1 MLDELD
7 RRIVHALEVDG
18 RAAFSRIG
26 QVLGVSDQTV
36 ARRYRRLRA
45 EEDVRVIGM
54 LDTWRIGA
62 VSWYLRLQ
70 CTPDAAVSIAGALAR
85 RPDTAWVRLTSGGTE
100 ISCVTRSRSAAE
112 TDALLLDKLHRTP
125 RIVGISAHA
134 MIHMFYG
141 GNESF
146 LRKVQVLDDDQIAAL
161 LPPWADEPT
170 SELPEL
176 GSGDRALVTALARDG
191 RTGLPELAAATGWS
205 ETRVRRRMTELRQA
219 RALFFEV
226 DIPGPALGL
235 EMSAMMWLSVAP
247 HAMVEAAETL
257 ARHAEVPFVAATTGS
272 TNLVASVVCRD
283 VAALYAYL
291 TSKVAAI
298 PAISHLETNPIVR
311 TLKREGALLP

>member
-45 EEDVRVIGM
+45 EENVRIIGN
-54 LDTWRIGA
+54 LNTWRIGA
-62 VSWYLRLQ
+62 MSWYLRLQ
-70 CTPDAAVSIAGALAR
+70 CTPDAARSIAEALAR
-85 RPDTAWVRLTSGGTE
+85 RSDTAWVRLTSGGTE
-100 ISCVTRSRSAAE
+100 ISCVTRSRSRAD

-134 MIHMFYG
+134 LIHMYFG
-141 GNESF
+141 GTESF
-146 LRKVQVLDDDQIAAL
+146 LRKVQVLDQDQVTAL
-161 LPPWADEPT
+161 LPPWAGDPYEEVPDIG
-170 SELPEL
+170 P
-176 GSGDRALVTALARDG
+176 GDRALITALARDG
-191 RTGLPELAAATGWS
+191 RTGLPELASATGWS
-205 ETRVRRRMTELRQA
+205 ETRVRRRLTELR
-219 RALFFEV
+219 RSGALFFEV
-226 DIPGPALGL
+226 DVPGSALGL
-235 EMSAMMWLSVAP
+235 EMAAMMWLSVAP
-247 HAMVEAAETL
+247 HGMVEAAETL
-257 ARHAEVPFVAATTGS
+257 AGHAEVPFVAATTGS

-283 VAALYAYL
+283 SAALYGYL

-298 PAISHLETNPIVR
+298 PAINHIETNPIVR